1 MDTCAPSDPR
11 VETRQSGKPE
21 STVSRETKSSSD
33 CGQASRRVEKK
44 PRQIIAEDGARR
56 MGAGGIVG
64 YRKASRVSIHAMVD
78 RKVTSGFRPER
89 RIPSSTF
96 AGNRSRTEIPDRI
109 GHECGT
115 GGGTGRLKEQLG
127 IEFAD
132 DREVLP
138 QPGGFGLARS
148 RKRKAGPVRLGKSSV
163 FSTMMCAGL

>member
-1 MDTCAPSDPR
+1 
-11 VETRQSGKPE
+11 
-21 STVSRETKSSSD
+21 
-33 CGQASRRVEKK
+33 
-44 PRQIIAEDGARR
+44 

-64 YRKASRVSIHAMVD
+64 YRKASRVSIHAMLD
-78 RKVTSGFRPER
+78 RKITSGFRPER

-163 FSTMMCAGL
+163 FSTMMCVGLWKVFRCYVGLPQRLAWRRSAWQRPLAILQALVAVMEQFAIGPCPREDSLPG